1 MIAPTSSASK
11 TNSAMSGWPV
21 ERPSASASAS
31 PSILKLRESV
41 RNGGA
46 FGCGLAPLRPTA
58 WQRAQLAV
66 SNDSPRRT
74 GVLASSANPRGA
86 MPIVSKPRSKEPSIA
101 PRMADRF
108 EQPIPQQGLFHDRHT
123 RFFGLVAQRQTGLAR
138 NQDRGRRKVP
148 VAQLRDEVQPAARW
162 NLFVDNQTIAT
173 GQFARGKQF
182 RSAGIAADGQAF
194 KLEPEFEGISNG
206 EVIADDDDEKARA
219 RQFVLMRH
227 CYAAPDRVGC

>member
-11 TNSAMSGWPV
+11 TNSGMSGWPV
-21 ERPSASASAS
+21 ERPSASASAR

-58 WQRAQLAV
+58 WHRAWPTLTESA
-66 SNDSPRRT
+66 
-74 GVLASSANPRGA
+74 AS
-86 MPIVSKPRSKEPSIA
+86 
-101 PRMADRF
+101 RMADRF

-194 KLEPEFEGISNG
+194 KLEPEFQGISNG
-206 EVIADDDDEKARA
+206 AGIADDDDEKARA
-219 RQFVLMRH
+219 RKFVLMRH